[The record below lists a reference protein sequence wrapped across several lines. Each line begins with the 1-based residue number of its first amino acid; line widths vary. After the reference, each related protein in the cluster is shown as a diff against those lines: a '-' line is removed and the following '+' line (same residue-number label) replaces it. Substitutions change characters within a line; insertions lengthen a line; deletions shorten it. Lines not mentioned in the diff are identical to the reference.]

1 MLTSTWKAVALLALA
16 AGAGGVVGS
25 AVTARVVHREREG
38 RGHGYGWYVDL
49 LDRELHLSDAQR
61 DSVRAILQRREG
73 SMDSILAEMRP
84 RIDAAR
90 TVIRGEI
97 ALQLTPGQQERYRQ
111 LTARLDAERQT
122 RREKEAR
129 DKSKGSNHR

>member
-38 RGHGYGWYVDL
+38 RHGYGWYVDL
-49 LDRELHLSDAQR
+49 LDRELRLSGTQR

-90 TVIRGEI
+90 NVIRGEI
-97 ALQLTPGQQERYRQ
+97 AMQLTAEQQERYRR

-122 RREKEAR
+122 RREKEAQ
-129 DKSKGSNHR
+129 DKSKGSNH